1 MHFAWTR
8 NLSGE
13 AKEQRKA
20 QVMSYNTAFE
30 ELRKILETDFLK
42 KEADRDYSA
51 GWEHRHIAINEYN
64 AALADILKLINIKG

>member
-13 AKEQRKA
+13 AKEKRKA
-20 QVMSYNTAFE
+20 EVKNYRNAFD
-30 ELRKILETDFLK
+30 ELRKILETDFQK

-51 GWEHRHIAINEYN
+51 GWEHRQIAINEYN
-64 AALADILKLINIKG
+64 AALADILKLIDIKG